1 MRRIFSR
8 IAIAAF
14 FMPLAG
20 LSAGAA
26 EIHVLA
32 PTSIVFGLQSLAKSF
47 TQETGTVVDFSFG
60 NAGTIPGKL
69 DSAMPADVVVLPPD
83 DMDAVE
89 KKGALKAGTKTDL
102 GRDKIGYIVKAGM
115 PHPDISTPEKFRAAL
130 LVANLVIYNDPASGS
145 AGGAVVGNILK
156 DPAFAGV
163 KPLLLHNVF
172 PVQIL
177 TLQGN
182 QIVLEPLSEVA
193 PVPGFD
199 VVGTIPAP
207 WPGYVDFAVAI
218 PAKSTASDAGLA
230 FLHYITRP
238 EAAAV
243 WKSAGLDR

>member
-1 MRRIFSR
+1 MRRIFSH
-8 IAIAAF
+8 IAVAAF

-20 LSAGAA
+20 LNAGAA

-32 PTSIVFGLQSLAKSF
+32 PSGLAYGLQGLAKSF
-47 TQETGTVVDFSFG
+47 TQETGTVVDFGFG

-69 DSAMPADVVVLPPD
+69 DSAMPADVVVLQPD

-89 KKGALKAGTKTDL
+89 KKGALKPGTRTEL
-102 GRDKIGYIVKAGM
+102 GHDRMGYFVKAGA

-130 LVANLVIYNDPASGS
+130 LAADLVIYNDPASGS
-145 AGGAVVGNILK
+145 AGGAIVGNILK
-156 DPAFAGV
+156 EPGLARV
-163 KPLLLHNVF
+163 KSVLLHNVF
-172 PVQIL
+172 PAQIL

-182 QIVLEPLSEVA
+182 QIVLEPLSDVA

-199 VVGTIPAP
+199 MVGTIPAP
-207 WPGYVDFAVAI
+207 WPSYVDFQIAI

-238 EAAAV
+238 EATAV